1 MAFTSVKLS
10 VDSNS
15 YTQQMK
21 SAAAQMRV
29 LSAEYSTAAMK
40 AKLFGSATDGLK
52 AKAES
57 LTQKI
62 SLQKNIVQL
71 NSEQQ
76 EKLTKKLTDQKSKQ
90 EELKS
95 KIDEARI
102 AYEKST
108 EETGKNSEQSK
119 ALKNEL
125 NSLEQQYKVNESAI
139 GKTET
144 ALANKLCS
152 ARWSR
157 WLRTVPST
165 LSFCRKQSTL

>member
-29 LSAEYSTAAMK
+29 LSAEYYTAAMK

-62 SLQKNIVQL
+62 SLQKIL
-71 NSEQQ
+71 YS
-76 EKLTKKLTDQKSKQ
+76 
-90 EELKS
+90 
-95 KIDEARI
+95 
-102 AYEKST
+102 
-108 EETGKNSEQSK
+108 
-119 ALKNEL
+119 
-125 NSLEQQYKVNESAI
+125 
-139 GKTET
+139 
-144 ALANKLCS
+144 
-152 ARWSR
+152 
-157 WLRTVPST
+157 
-165 LSFCRKQSTL
+165 